1 MPGAAGSPIRF
12 VLAARII
19 EEKTGLPYEQALQ
32 TELFGPCGM
41 TDATVEAPRADD
53 RVSASFRS
61 STP

>member
-1 MPGAAGSPIRF
+1 M
-12 VLAARII
+12 LAARII